1 MSKYPKRDTN
11 KTSAYNNLSSVSLV
25 NLFFFFFSCQ
35 DGISFL
41 FTFALKPFC
50 QVITNK
56 YFTMGKGHY

>member
-25 NLFFFFFSCQ
+25 KLIFFSRQ
-35 DGISFL
+35 DGISSL

-56 YFTMGKGHY
+56 HFTMEKGHL